1 MTQEQRA
8 LQESLRDWAKRA
20 SPVTLV
26 RDGSVGAI
34 PKGLAELGLLDIP
47 REGTLADVAAALE
60 ELAIAMTP
68 GPVLPA
74 LLAAVLRE
82 PRATVALTPG
92 TLEATQH
99 PDGTL
104 RVSGET
110 APLLWSGPDLLTPAA
125 AADGDAWI
133 LLGQDRPG
141 VTVSAL
147 TPLDFS
153 RELATVRLDDVT
165 ITPADLRPGLT
176 SGRVRDLA
184 ATLFAAEAAGV
195 AAWCAAT
202 AAAYARTRRQF
213 GRLIGEF
220 QAVKHLCAT
229 MACRAER
236 AAALAWDAARTADE
250 DASRH
255 PLAAAS
261 AAALALDDAVENAKD
276 CIQVLG
282 GIGFTWEHDA
292 HLYLRRAL
300 ALRQLLGSTRTWLTR
315 TAALARTT
323 PPAPA
328 PAPGPEPEP
337 TRASP
342 PGPAP
347 PSKDTAPRTSGNA
360 SSAPPGAPRSP
371 GASCSASPRPAP
383 TWPPCAPRRF
393 APTRA
398 GS

>member
-1 MTQEQRA
+1 MPIAMTQEQRA

-133 LLGQDRPG
+133 SLATICQASWSPCSPPDPPPNRPCARRRCLRHHPAGPGAGLILWLCPARTLRRDPVRCPRLAGAAACCARRRPLPGRQGSPAAQFGPLDIRGQLQAAEILPCHDGLLG
-141 VTVSAL
+141 
-147 TPLDFS
+147 
-153 RELATVRLDDVT
+153 
-165 ITPADLRPGLT
+165 
-176 SGRVRDLA
+176 
-184 ATLFAAEAAGV
+184 
-195 AAWCAAT
+195 
-202 AAAYARTRRQF
+202 
-213 GRLIGEF
+213 
-220 QAVKHLCAT
+220 
-229 MACRAER
+229 ER
-236 AAALAWDAARTADE
+236 AAALADAGGMRTE
-250 DASRH
+250 GIASRH
-255 PLAAAS
+255 RAGCCVGL
-261 AAALALDDAVENAKD
+261 AALALDDVVENASYR
-276 CIQVLG
+276 IQVLG
-282 GIGFTWEHDA
+282 EHRLHLGTLDA
-292 HLYLRRAL
+292 HLYLRR
-300 ALRQLLGSTRTWLTR
+300 
-315 TAALARTT
+315 
-323 PPAPA
+323 
-328 PAPGPEPEP
+328 E
-337 TRASP
+337 
-342 PGPAP
+342 
-347 PSKDTAPRTSGNA
+347 
-360 SSAPPGAPRSP
+360 PGAPR
-371 GASCSASPRPAP
+371 R
-383 TWPPCAPRRF
+383 
-393 APTRA
+393 TR
-398 GS
+398 G